1 MGITLIGVFFNLFLH
16 DTSVKVPRGGR
27 SVLNK
32 NVLSTA
38 EELSSWAK
46 RQTNDIGP
54 RPWSNSD
61 KTRITAKWIESE
73 LSEENIGYRP
83 KITFLGDNKNYR
95 MIEADLPGEK
105 SPNEVLLVISSFS
118 SPDLG
123 LGAHTGASQTS
134 TLGLARYF
142 VNTENSRSLRFVAFH
157 PVIQML
163 MENKFWDLPMYAKS
177 KRASEKII
185 GVIEIGSLGYFSD
198 AENSQPSWVKNNIQL
213 PSKGNFVAMIG
224 DEFSPQSLGSI
235 FSGFQRHPNCCPQSP
250 SV

>member
-1 MGITLIGVFFNLFLH
+1 MSGCRTFGITLIGVFSLIYSF
-16 DTSVKVPRGGR
+16 TTPASKSREGGR

-61 KTRITAKWIESE
+61 KTRVTAKWIESE

-118 SPDLG
+118 SPDTG
-123 LGAHTGASQTS
+123 LGANTGASQTS
-134 TLGLARYF
+134 ILLGLARYF
-142 VNTENSRSLRFVAFH
+142 VNTENSRSLRFVAF
-157 PVIQML
+157 
-163 MENKFWDLPMYAKS
+163 
-177 KRASEKII
+177 
-185 GVIEIGSLGYFSD
+185 
-198 AENSQPSWVKNNIQL
+198 PSSYSNVDGKQI
-213 PSKGNFVAMIG
+213 
-224 DEFSPQSLGSI
+224 LGSSYVAKNQKEPLKKLLELLKLVPLAI
-235 FSGFQRHPNCCPQSP
+235 FLTRKIASLLGLRITFNYLVR
-250 SV
+250 VILLL